1 MTARRPFTLIAAML
15 FAIMAAVHVYR
26 LVTDFQIIVGTY
38 SIPISVS
45 WVATAL
51 LALLAIML
59 FREAKS

>member
-15 FAIMAAVHVYR
+15 FAIMAAAHVYR
-26 LVTDFQIIVGTY
+26 LATDFQITIGTH
-38 SIPISVS
+38 SIPIGLS